1 MQTCQ
6 LCIGHSIIGPWR
18 LTDNYMAS
26 FPETFRF
33 GEFAGSLLWLVF
45 WIIVIVTLVGLP
57 LIFIVLFYVPLPEID
72 GEVLTPYLFLTSIL
86 YPQSM
91 VPVIETLLDSTLFKV
106 AVFPGFTYGALIAA
120 ATIFIERKFLAKM
133 QLIVGPLYAGKI
145 EGILQLMADGLK
157 LLSKEIIVPSGADKI
172 IFWAAPIAFVA
183 TAAAVI
189 AVIPA
194 APGWVVA
201 DIDVGLLAVFA
212 ILGFFPL
219 IALLFSWASN
229 SKYPFIGGLRALHQ
243 MIAFEIP
250 FILSALSVVLLS
262 GTLNLTDVVES
273 QIQSYWFILFLPISA
288 FVFYISSL
296 AELERVPFDLP
307 EAEAEIVAGWLT
319 ETSGMIY
326 GLIQLGTYIKL
337 YALAALFV
345 VLFLGGWAGPQI
357 FPAQIMPESEETIIP
372 VIYDATI
379 ANAIFWFT
387 LKTFGIILLMLL
399 PRGISP
405 RIRID
410 ILLHTGWYK
419 LIVLAFINM
428 FIDVALIYGGVLGPG
443 GLLVR

>member
-1 MQTCQ
+1 VATA
-6 LCIGHSIIGPWR
+6 PR
-18 LTDNYMAS
+18 D
-26 FPETFRF
+26 FRF
-33 GEFAGSLLWLVF
+33 GNFVGSLIWLIF
-45 WIIVIVTLVGLP
+45 WILIIVALVGLP
-57 LIFIVLFYVPLPEID
+57 IIFIILFYRPLPPVD
-72 GEVLTPYLFLTSIL
+72 GQVLTPYLFL
-86 YPQSM
+86 SM
-91 VPVIETLLDSTLFKV
+91 MVDPTRTLPIIKFLIHTDLFRVI
-106 AVFPGFTYGALIAA
+106 VFPGFTYAALLAA
-120 ATIFIERKFLAKM
+120 VTIFVERKFLAKM
-133 QLIVGPLYAGKI
+133 QLRVGPLYAGKI
-145 EGILQLMADGLK
+145 EGILQLIADGLK
-157 LLSKEIIVPSGADKI
+157 LVSKEIVVPSGADKP

-183 TAAAVI
+183 TAAAV
-189 AVIPA
+189 VGLIPA

-201 DIDVGLLAVFA
+201 DIDVGLLTVFA

-250 FILSALSVVLLS
+250 FILSALSVVILS
-262 GTLNLTDVVES
+262 GSVNLTDIVES
-273 QIQSYWFILFLPISA
+273 QIQSYWFIFFLPISA

-296 AELERVPFDLP
+296 AELERIPFDLP
-307 EAEAEIVAGWLT
+307 EAESEIVAGWLT

-326 GLIQLGTYIKL
+326 GLIQLGSYIKT

-345 VLFLGGWAGPQI
+345 ILFLGGWAGPQI
-357 FPAQIMPESEETIIP
+357 FPAELIP
-372 VIYDATI
+372 GYTGPRIYDATV

-387 LKTFGIILLMLL
+387 LKTFGVIMLMLL

-419 LIVLAFINM
+419 LIVLAFVNM
-428 FIDVALIYGGVLGPG
+428 FVALALVYGGILGPG

>member
-1 MQTCQ
+1 
-6 LCIGHSIIGPWR
+6 
-18 LTDNYMAS
+18 MAS
-26 FPETFRF
+26 YPENYSF
-33 GEFAGSLLWLVF
+33 GNFIASLIWLIF
-45 WIIVIVTLVGLP
+45 WILLIVAIVGLP
-57 LIFIVLFYVPLPEID
+57 LIFIILFYVPIPEVN
-72 GEVLTPYLFLTSIL
+72 GKVPTPYLFLTSIL
-86 YPQSM
+86 YPQSAF
-91 VPVIETLLDSTLFKV
+91 PVIETFMSTLFFKV
-106 AVFPGFTYGALIAA
+106 AVFPGFTYGAIIAA
-120 ATIFIERKFLAKM
+120 ATIFIERKFLARM
-133 QLIVGPLYAGKI
+133 QLRIGPLYAGKI
-145 EGILQLMADGLK
+145 EGILQLIADGLK
-157 LLSKEIIVPSGADKI
+157 LVSKEIIVPSGADKT

-189 AVIPA
+189 ALIPA
-194 APGWVVA
+194 APGWVIANV
-201 DIDVGLLAVFA
+201 DVGLLAVFA

-250 FILSALSVVLLS
+250 FILSALSVVILS
-262 GTLNLTDVVES
+262 GTLNLTDIVDS
-273 QIQSYWFILFLPISA
+273 QIQSYWFIFFLPISA

-296 AELERVPFDLP
+296 AELERIPFDLP

-326 GLIQLGTYIKL
+326 GLIQLGSYIKT

-357 FPAQIMPESEETIIP
+357 FPALALP
-372 VIYDATI
+372 IYDATI

-387 LKTFGIILLMLL
+387 LKTFGIIMLMLL

-419 LIVLAFINM
+419 LIVLAFINI
-428 FIDVALIYGGVLGPG
+428 FVSLALIYGGILGPG